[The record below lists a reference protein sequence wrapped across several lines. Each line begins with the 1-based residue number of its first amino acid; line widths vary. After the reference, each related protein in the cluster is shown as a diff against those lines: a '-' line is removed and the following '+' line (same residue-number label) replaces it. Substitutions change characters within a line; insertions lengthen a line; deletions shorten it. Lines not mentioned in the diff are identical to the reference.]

1 MSYRTREH
9 WESPLVPETHNASS
23 AWHRAVG
30 GDGPV
35 GFDRWLWIALVLPLV
50 ALAPLLYMQCRL
62 LMLKPHLQFF
72 PLAIAAACYFYN
84 EKTSQAN
91 GLSQGR
97 GDRQWAFY
105 LWIATLFLCF
115 CALYFGS
122 PWLAHLCA
130 ILLTA
135 IWALRARPF
144 LSLLRISGIAGLLLV
159 TLPPPFG
166 WDKFLI
172 GGLQAFSSFACSR
185 LMDLTQILHVRRGN
199 IIEITSKP
207 LFVEEACSGV
217 DSQYALMAVAGV
229 LLLLGRAGFW
239 VSFLTIVT
247 VPIWAILGNLL
258 RIYLIVLGLEWF
270 DVDLSQGTVHT
281 LLGLLVFVFT
291 AWVHWSSV
299 QLLNYLQLTWFSR
312 DDSSPSV
319 AADGEERRELGQD
332 LASSTVGMPAAWM
345 ALPLGLLVFFPESLQ
360 AVVDYHTRP
369 DLPSISLEDSER
381 FPGAGALLQADG
393 FQVVGFE
400 TAYRDRDDMLGQ
412 HSRIWEMQSGSGPV
426 TVCLDFPF
434 RGWHPL
440 WECYINSGWQRV
452 RSDLIDSASGSFFET
467 VLRNDLGDLAIL
479 HFSLF
484 DEDGNAYE
492 YLGSTEYRKQS
503 QRWSNTLFKRR
514 RPGDRIDEPLTF
526 QFQQIAYTGVG
537 PTPEELNQL
546 REIFQRNR
554 SEILSKSRVAL
565 QRIKGHGSNEPR

>member
-1 MSYRTREH
+1 MIAKSQD
-9 WESPLVPETHNASS
+9 
-23 AWHRAVG
+23 AVG
-30 GDGPV
+30 QK
-35 GFDRWLWIALVLPLV
+35 RWLWIALILPLLS
-50 ALAPLLYMQCRL
+50 LAPLLYMQCRL

-72 PLAIAAACYFYN
+72 PLAIAASIYFLN
-84 EKTSQAN
+84 EPKAEGTSVRL
-91 GLSQGR
+91 GGTR
-97 GDRQWAFY
+97 DWAFFGW
-105 LWIATLFLCF
+105 LATIVF
-115 CALYFGS
+115 CLLALYLGS

-135 IWALRARPF
+135 SWAIVARPS
-144 LSLLRISGIAGLLLV
+144 LSLLRIVGVFGLLLV

-172 GGLQAFSSFACSR
+172 GGLQAVSSFACSR

-199 IIEITSKP
+199 IIEIASKP

-239 VSFLTIVT
+239 VSFLTIIT

-258 RIYLIVLGLEWF
+258 RIYLIVVGLEWF

-281 LLGLLVFVFT
+281 LLGLSVFIFT

-299 QLLNYLQLTWFSR
+299 QLLNYCQLRWFSG
-312 DDSSPSV
+312 DGSSSRADNEAISGPPLHQLGEGPR
-319 AADGEERRELGQD
+319 AAPTSL
-332 LASSTVGMPAAWM
+332 VHPAWM
-345 ALPLGLLVFFPESLQ
+345 ALPLGLFLFFPESLQ
-360 AVVDYHTRP
+360 AVIDYHARP

-381 FPGAGALLQADG
+381 FPGAGALKVTDGIQMIG
-393 FQVVGFE
+393 FQ
-400 TAYRDRDDMLGQ
+400 TAFRDRDDMLGQ
-412 HSRIWEMQSGSGPV
+412 HSRIWELQSGSGRM

-452 RSDLIDSASGSFFET
+452 RSDLIDASTGAFFET
-467 VLRNDLGDLAIL
+467 VLKNDLGDFAIL

-484 DEDGNAYE
+484 DEEGQAYQ
-492 YLGSTEYRKQS
+492 YSGSTEFRKQA
-503 QRWSNTLFKRR
+503 QRWTSTLFKRQ

-526 QFQQIAYTGVG
+526 QFQQIAYTGSV
-537 PTPEELNQL
+537 PDQEQLNQL
-546 REIFQRNR
+546 RDVFQKNR
-554 SEILSKSRVAL
+554 VQILSQSAVAL
-565 QRIKGHGSNEPR
+565 QKIKGQGIDATR